1 MLLYKLYLKKGGFDT
16 TISEKARKH
25 IKAAT
30 KIHKLLIEKLRNE
43 GGAAEEEML
52 AYADLYYEIAKYSHD
67 Y

>member
-25 IKAAT
+25 IKTAT

-43 GGAAEEEML
+43 GGAAEQ
-52 AYADLYYEIAKYSHD
+52 
-67 Y
+67 